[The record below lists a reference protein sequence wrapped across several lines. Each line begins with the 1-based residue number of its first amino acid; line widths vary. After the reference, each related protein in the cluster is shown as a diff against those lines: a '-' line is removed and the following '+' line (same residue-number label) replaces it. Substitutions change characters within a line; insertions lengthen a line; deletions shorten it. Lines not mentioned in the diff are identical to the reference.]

1 VLQLSSS
8 TQNSAFLLTGW
19 KGRLLL
25 VCCGGGDG
33 GGGGGGGGGCGG
45 GVYGV
50 LSTCCKN
57 RNTPTPSCT
66 RAQCVLIVEHTSSPP
81 RMIHARVLRA
91 GVSGDVT
98 GHITDGSVE
107 GLVATSMS
115 RVHVA
120 AVESSLQLAATIA
133 GLADTIADDG
143 DLGIGGGGGGGGGGG
158 HVGVRLVVID
168 SVAAFYHSDR
178 ASSGT
183 ESGAVASQ
191 QLVAKAVG
199 GLLARH
205 PVTVI
210 ASKPSIT
217 GKRSRLLD
225 THAKF

>member
-1 VLQLSSS
+1 
-8 TQNSAFLLTGW
+8 
-19 KGRLLL
+19 
-25 VCCGGGDG
+25 VCSGGGDGGGGGGGCGGGGDG
-33 GGGGGGGGGCGG
+33 GGGGGGGCGGGGCGG
-45 GVYGV
+45 GVYEV
-50 LSTCCKN
+50 STCCKN

-66 RAQCVLIVEHTSSPP
+66 RAQCVPIVEHASSPP
-81 RMIHARVLRA
+81 RMVRARVLRA

-98 GHITDGSVE
+98 GHITDASVE

-133 GLADTIADDG
+133 GLADTMADDG
-143 DLGIGGGGGGGGGGG
+143 DVGIGGGGGGGG
-158 HVGVRLVVID
+158 HVDVRLVVID
-168 SVAAFYHSDR
+168 SVAAFYLSDR